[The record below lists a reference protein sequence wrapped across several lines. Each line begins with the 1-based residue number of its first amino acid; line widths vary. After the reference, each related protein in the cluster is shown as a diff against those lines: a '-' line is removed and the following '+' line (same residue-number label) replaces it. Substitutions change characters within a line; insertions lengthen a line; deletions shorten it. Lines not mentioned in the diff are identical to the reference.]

1 MEVPEEEKL
10 VEVVFRQEFAP
21 NSRGEMLMIN
31 EVVHGGVSRP
41 LAKKAKWGTQKNEE
55 KSVYKERVVQLRTLG
70 VKTKFLIM
78 APNGINRNH
87 MFQMS
92 EGPLFY
98 NQGQAGKLIC
108 FSLIFAYICTF
119 GL

>member
-1 MEVPEEEKL
+1 MKNNFEDLPRLWDLGFTV
-10 VEVVFRQEFAP
+10 
-21 NSRGEMLMIN
+21 RGVN
-31 EVVHGGVSRP
+31 
-41 LAKKAKWGTQKNEE
+41 
-55 KSVYKERVVQLRTLG
+55 KERVVQLRNLSA
-70 VKTKFLIM
+70 KTEFLLM
-78 APNGINRNH
+78 ALDGIDRNH